1 MAKLTYNPSTA
12 TVSFGDIASITV
24 SNATVVTA
32 NATTLHVRITVSGT
46 INGNLDA
53 IYTGNFTTIAG
64 FPTGGAFT
72 GLRVDLNGQT
82 LLQVTDF
89 SLPFSA
95 TQAPSFDNL
104 LATILEGNDVVTGG
118 ALPDVL
124 SGFGGVDVI
133 DGGGGIDFINGNAGN
148 DSLMGGDGN
157 DVVRGGKDDDVISGG
172 AGNDFLSGDRGNDT
186 VSGGAGADTFHIFAG
201 AGLDRITDFSRAEG
215 DRVLIFTGQTY
226 TVSQQGAD
234 TVVDLGGGTQMV
246 LVGVQ
251 QASLTDG
258 WIVTL

>member
-1 MAKLTYNPSTA
+1 MARLSYNPGTS

-24 SNATVVTA
+24 TNATVVTA
-32 NATTLHVRITVSGT
+32 NATTLHVRVTLSGT
-46 INGNLDA
+46 ISGTLDA
-53 IYTGNFTTIAG
+53 VYTGNFTTIAG
-64 FPTGGAFT
+64 IPTGGVFT

-82 LLQVTDF
+82 LLQVSDF

-95 TQAPSFDNL
+95 TQNPDFNNL
-104 LATILEGNDVVTGG
+104 VATILDGNDVVSGG
-118 ALPDVL
+118 ALADVL
-124 SGFGGVDVI
+124 QGFAGIDNI
-133 DGGGGIDFINGNAGN
+133 DGGAGLDIINGNQGN
-148 DSLMGGDGN
+148 DSLVGGDGN
-157 DVVRGGKDDDVISGG
+157 DVVRGGKDDDVILGG
-172 AGNDFLSGDRGNDT
+172 AGSDFLSGDRGADT
-186 VSGGAGADTFHIFAG
+186 LTGGAAADTFHTFAG

-215 DRVLIFTGQTY
+215 DRVLVFTGQTY

-251 QASLTDG
+251 QSSLTDG